1 MNNQH
6 LHLSGRTRPFAVLG
20 HPIGHTLSPA
30 MHNASFRTLGL
41 DAIYLA
47 FDVHPDRLLDILPA
61 MRDMGFG
68 GVNLTVPLK
77 EVAFRGLSDLDES
90 ARRVGAVNTVEF
102 RPGGSMRGH
111 NTDGAGFLLALKEA
125 FDAGIEDSQVF
136 VAGCGG
142 AGRCIA
148 ITCACAGARSVTL
161 ADADAARPARVAKEL
176 GKLAPRTNV
185 RALAADPGAWAS
197 AAREADLVVQATPM
211 GMRREDGSPLPAG
224 AFRTGQLAFDL
235 VYMYPETAF
244 MRDAKAGGA
253 RTANGL
259 GMLLHQGAH
268 AFSIWTGH
276 NAHVQSMR
284 EALERAVY
292 EDHR

>member
-1 MNNQH
+1 
-6 LHLSGRTRPFAVLG
+6 
-20 HPIGHTLSPA
+20 
-30 MHNASFRTLGL
+30 MHNASLRTLDL
-41 DAIYLA
+41 DAVYLA
-47 FDVHPDRLLDILPA
+47 FDVHPDRLMTVLPA

-102 RPGGSMRGH
+102 RADGTMRGH
-111 NTDGAGFLLALKEA
+111 NTDGAGFLLALREA
-125 FDAGIEDSQVF
+125 FGIDVKGLSVF

-148 ITCACAGARSVTL
+148 ITCAAAGARAIAL
-161 ADADAARPARVAKEL
+161 ADADAQRPPRVADEIATLSKSIQTTPL
-176 GKLAPRTNV
+176 
-185 RALAADPGAWAS
+185 AS
-197 AAREADLVVQATPM
+197 APDAWIAAAKQADLVVQATPM
-211 GMRREDGSPLPAG
+211 GMRKEDGTPLPAE
-224 AFRTGQLAFDL
+224 AFRKGAMAYDL

-244 MRDAKAGGA
+244 MRAAAGGGA

-268 AFSIWTGH
+268 AFSIWTGRQ
-276 NAHVQSMR
+276 AHVESMR
-284 EALERAVY
+284 KALEQAVY
-292 EDHR
+292 TKPA